1 MKASK
6 HLKVLFVLTIV
17 TLCLPW
23 FTYNANVMGYR
34 FGFSFT
40 KWFLVP
46 TVLMAACV
54 FWPRRSTGIMILGEL
69 AHLGNFASLILALGL
84 WQQVCNIKAGFHWI
98 EGIRTAQPG
107 YWVAVGFFVL
117 FFACFQVELLNRKGK

>member
-6 HLKVLFVLTIV
+6 HLKVLFILTIV

-34 FGFSFT
+34 FGFSFI
-40 KWFLVP
+40 KWFLMP
-46 TVLMAACV
+46 TVLMAVCV
-54 FWPRRSTGIMILGEL
+54 FWPGRSTGIMILGEL
-69 AHLGNFASLILALGL
+69 AHLGYFASMFLVLGL

-107 YWVAVGFFVL
+107 YWVAMGYFAVFFV
-117 FFACFQVELLNRKGK
+117 CFQKELLKGKEK